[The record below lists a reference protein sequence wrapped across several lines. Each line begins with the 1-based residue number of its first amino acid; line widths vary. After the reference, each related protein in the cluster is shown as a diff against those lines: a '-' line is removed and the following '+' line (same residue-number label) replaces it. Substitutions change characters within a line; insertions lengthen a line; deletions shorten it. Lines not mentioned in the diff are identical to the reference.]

1 MKAALICFPG
11 TNRERDLAAAF
22 MRATGRK
29 PDIIWH
35 KDTDFSQKYDLIL
48 LPGGF
53 SYGDYLRPGAIAAQS
68 PIMGAVKKAAD
79 QGVYILGI
87 CNGFQI
93 LTEVGLLPG
102 ALLRNRALKFV
113 SRPVD
118 MIVEQNSRPFLHH
131 YQAGQQVTFPVAHH
145 DGNYTAD
152 PDILHELEQSGRI
165 ALRYIDI
172 ALKESTRGNPNGS
185 AANIAGI
192 LNKTGNVMGLM
203 PHPENAVDPSA
214 SGTTGDGFP
223 LFTAFA

>member
-22 MRATGRK
+22 MRATGKK

-35 KDTDFSQKYDLIL
+35 KDTVFSQKYDLIL

-68 PIMGAVKKAAD
+68 PIMEAVKKAAD

-152 PDILHELEQSGRI
+152 PDILHELEESGRI

-172 ALKESTRGNPNGS
+172 SSKKSTRGNPNGS

-203 PHPENAVDPSA
+203 PHPENAVDPSSTKA
-214 SGTTGDGFP
+214 PGDGFP
-223 LFTAFA
+223 LFAAFA

>member
-22 MRATGRK
+22 MRATGKK

-35 KDTDFSQKYDLIL
+35 KDTVFSQKYDLIL

-68 PIMGAVKKAAD
+68 PIMEAVKKAAD

-203 PHPENAVDPSA
+203 PHPENAVQPSA
-214 SGTTGDGFP
+214 SGTSGDGFP